1 MQVPVRALLVALL
14 AQAVPLA
21 AQGDGQLDGVVR
33 DAAGAPLAGAIVRVS
48 GPAARSE
55 RTGVA
60 GRYRVSGLPP
70 GTYTISAS
78 HPGMVAVEQSLELQ
92 AGTPATLDLTL
103 TPSARE
109 TIVVTAARIEE
120 SLIDAPSTMSV
131 VSADTI
137 AASPGQNYGDLLRSV
152 PGLNVIQS
160 SARDVNLASRR
171 ASPFL
176 ANSQLALVDGRTLYF
191 DFFNVVFWDLV
202 PVTTADIKQIE
213 VVRGP
218 ASAVWGANAASGVVN
233 IITKTPREAQGVMLS
248 LVGGGFSRDAGD
260 AAGEGAGGQFGASL
274 SIAKAAGPRFAYRA
288 SVSYFD
294 SDALPRP
301 AGTIPLSRSPVDP
314 TVVVGGG
321 SYGDASFANRGTRQP
336 KLDLRVDQELAGGG
350 TLRYSAGVAGT
361 EGIIHTPI
369 GPFDIERDSRLGYA
383 RVAFARGSLHLSAF
397 ANLLNGDA
405 PNLLTRDALGNVL
418 RIDFNTRTYDLEGGH
433 SQLVGDRHL
442 LSYGANLRHNTFD
455 ISITPAAEDR
465 TEVGAYVQDEIFAGR
480 RLRVSLSAR
489 VDKFANISGAFVSP
503 RAAVIFKP
511 TPAHALR
518 ASFNRA
524 FRSPSAVDNY
534 LDIAVIGGSLPLG
547 AIDPVFGAAQFPFPT
562 RTIGNPD
569 LKAESLNAYELNYT
583 GTFGERT
590 TASVSLYLDDS
601 HDVISNAANPGA
613 LLAQGID
620 PFYSSLNPPPGWPL
634 PPQVLDLLA
643 LQGIRLPALIMTLNQ
658 GDLRHK
664 GIELSLDHSF
674 NGWLSANANYSRQA
688 VPRILTPASDP
699 TRFPAS
705 SVAVPPRNRFNAG
718 VKVGHER
725 YLGSLSVNH
734 AGEAFWADVLT
745 PAFYGFSEGYT
756 LVNASFGVRWR
767 KGRVTT
773 TLKASNL
780 LNEDVQQHIFGDIL
794 KRSVVG
800 ELRLTF

>member
-1 MQVPVRALLVALL
+1 
-14 AQAVPLA
+14 
-21 AQGDGQLDGVVR
+21 
-33 DAAGAPLAGAIVRVS
+33 
-48 GPAARSE
+48 
-55 RTGVA
+55 
-60 GRYRVSGLPP
+60 
-70 GTYTISAS
+70 
-78 HPGMVAVEQSLELQ
+78 
-92 AGTPATLDLTL
+92 
-103 TPSARE
+103 
-109 TIVVTAARIEE
+109 
-120 SLIDAPSTMSV
+120 MSV
-131 VSADTI
+131 VTADTI
-137 AASPGQNYGDLLRSV
+137 AASPGQNYGDLLRSL

-191 DFFNVVFWDLV
+191 DFFNVIFWDLV
-202 PVTTADIKQIE
+202 PVSTADIKQIE

-233 IITKTPREAQGVMLS
+233 IITKTPREAQGVSLS
-248 LVGGGFSRDAGD
+248 LAGGTFSRDAGD
-260 AAGEGAGGQFGASL
+260 SAGRSAGNLFGASV
-274 SIAKAAGPRFAYRA
+274 SVAKATGPRFAYRA
-288 SVSYFD
+288 SASYFD

-301 AGTIPLSRSPVDP
+301 TGTIPLSRSPVDP
-314 TVVVGGG
+314 SFEVGGG

-336 KLDLRVDQELAGGG
+336 KLDLRLDQELSGGG
-350 TLRYSAGVAGT
+350 SLRYGAGIAGT

-369 GPFDIERDSRLGYA
+369 GPFDIERNSRLGYA
-383 RVAFARGSLHLSAF
+383 RVAYAKGGLHLAAF

-405 PNLLTRDALGNVL
+405 PNLLTRDALGGVL

-465 TEVGAYVQDEIFAGR
+465 TELGAYVQDEIFAGR

-489 VDKFANISGAFVSP
+489 VDKFANISAAFVSP
-503 RAAVIFKP
+503 RAALIFKP
-511 TPAHALR
+511 VPAHALR

-547 AIDPVFGAAQFPFPT
+547 AIDPLFGGAQFPFPT

-569 LKAESLNAYELNYT
+569 LSAESLNAYELNYT
-583 GTFGERT
+583 GTFGGRT
-590 TASVSLYLDDS
+590 TLGLSLYLDDS
-601 HDVISNAANPGA
+601 HDVISNAANPQA
-613 LLAQGID
+613 LLAEGID
-620 PFYSSLNPPPGWPL
+620 PFYSSATPPPGWPL

-643 LQGIRLPALIMTLNQ
+643 QQGIRLPALVKTLNQ
-658 GDLRHK
+658 GDLRNK
-664 GIELSLDHSF
+664 GVEVSLDHAF
-674 NGWLSANANYSRQA
+674 RAWLSGSVNYSYQA

-699 TRFPAS
+699 ARYPAGS
-705 SVAVPPRNRFNAG
+705 LAVPPRNRLNAALNLN
-718 VKVGHER
+718 HER

-734 AGEAFWADVLT
+734 ASKAFWTDVLT

-756 LVNASFGVRWR
+756 LVNASFGVRWNE
-767 KGRVTT
+767 GRLTT
-773 TLKASNL
+773 TLKATNL

-794 KRSVVG
+794 KRTIQG
-800 ELRLTF
+800 ELRVVF

>member
-1 MQVPVRALLVALL
+1 MRMPVRALLVALL
-14 AQAVPLA
+14 AHSVSVA
-21 AQGDGQLDGVVR
+21 AQGDGQLEGVVR
-33 DAAGAPLAGAIVRVS
+33 DAAGSPLAGAIVRVS

-55 RTGVA
+55 RTGAA
-60 GRYRVSGLPP
+60 GRYHIAGLPP
-70 GTYTISAS
+70 GTYAVSVS
-78 HPGMVAVEQSLELQ
+78 HPGMVSAEQALELQ
-92 AGTPATLDLTL
+92 PGTPATLDLTL

-137 AASPGQNYGDLLRSV
+137 AAAPGQSYGDLLRSV

-260 AAGEGAGGQFGASL
+260 GAGTGNLFGASL
-274 SIAKAAGPRFAYRA
+274 SVARAPSPRFAYRA
-288 SVSYFD
+288 SASYID

-301 AGTIPLSRSPVDP
+301 TGTIPLSRSPVDP

-336 KLDLRVDQELAGGG
+336 KLDLRLDQELSGGG
-350 TLRYSAGVAGT
+350 SLRYSAGIAGT

-369 GPFDIERDSRLGYA
+369 GPFDIERNSRLGYA
-383 RVAFARGSLHLSAF
+383 RVAFARGGLHVSAF
-397 ANLLNGDA
+397 ANLLNGEA
-405 PNLLTRDALGNVL
+405 PNLLTRDAFGNVL

-433 SQLVGDRHL
+433 SFLLADRHL

-465 TEVGAYVQDEIFAGR
+465 TEVGAYLQDEIFAGR
-480 RLRVSLSAR
+480 RLLVSLSAR

-511 TPAHALR
+511 TPSHALR
-518 ASFNRA
+518 ASVNRA

-547 AIDPVFGAAQFPFPT
+547 AINPLLGDAQFPFPT

-620 PFYSSLNPPPGWPL
+620 PFYSALNPPPGWPL

-643 LQGIRLPALIMTLNQ
+643 QQGIFLPALIKTLNQ
-658 GDLRHK
+658 GDLRNK
-664 GIELSLDHSF
+664 GIEITLDHSF
-674 NGWLSANANYSRQA
+674 NAWLSANVNYSRQA
-688 VPRILTPASDP
+688 VPRILTPAGDP
-699 TRFPAS
+699 TRFPAAS
-705 SVAVPPRNRFNAG
+705 LAVPPRDRFNAG
-718 VKVGHER
+718 LNLAHER
-725 YLGSLSVNH
+725 YLGCLSVNH
-734 AGEAFWADVLT
+734 AGEAFWTDVLT
-745 PAFYGFSEGYT
+745 PAFYGFSKGYT
-756 LVNASFGVRWR
+756 LVNASFGVRFR
-767 KGRVTT
+767 EGHVTT
-773 TLKASNL
+773 TLKASNV
-780 LNEDVQQHIFGDIL
+780 LNDDVQQHIFGDIL
-794 KRSVVG
+794 KRSVLG
-800 ELRLTF
+800 EIRLMF

>member
-1 MQVPVRALLVALL
+1 
-14 AQAVPLA
+14 
-21 AQGDGQLDGVVR
+21 
-33 DAAGAPLAGAIVRVS
+33 
-48 GPAARSE
+48 
-55 RTGVA
+55 
-60 GRYRVSGLPP
+60 
-70 GTYTISAS
+70 
-78 HPGMVAVEQSLELQ
+78 
-92 AGTPATLDLTL
+92 
-103 TPSARE
+103 
-109 TIVVTAARIEE
+109 
-120 SLIDAPSTMSV
+120 
-131 VSADTI
+131 
-137 AASPGQNYGDLLRSV
+137 
-152 PGLNVIQS
+152 
-160 SARDVNLASRR
+160 
-171 ASPFL
+171 
-176 ANSQLALVDGRTLYF
+176 
-191 DFFNVVFWDLV
+191 
-202 PVTTADIKQIE
+202 
-213 VVRGP
+213 
-218 ASAVWGANAASGVVN
+218 
-233 IITKTPREAQGVMLS
+233 
-248 LVGGGFSRDAGD
+248 
-260 AAGEGAGGQFGASL
+260 
-274 SIAKAAGPRFAYRA
+274 
-288 SVSYFD
+288 
-294 SDALPRP
+294 
-301 AGTIPLSRSPVDP
+301 VDP

-336 KLDLRVDQELAGGG
+336 KLDLRLDQELSGGG

-383 RVAFARGSLHLSAF
+383 RVAFARGGLHLSAF

-480 RLRVSLSAR
+480 RLRLSLSAR

-511 TPAHALR
+511 APAHALR

-547 AIDPVFGAAQFPFPT
+547 AINPLFGAAQFPFPT
-562 RTIGNPD
+562 RTIGNPA
-569 LKAESLNAYELNYT
+569 LEAESLNAYELNYT

-613 LLAQGID
+613 LLARGID
-620 PFYSSLNPPPGWPL
+620 PFYSSSNPPPGWPL
-634 PPQVLDLLA
+634 PPEVLDLLA
-643 LQGIRLPALIMTLNQ
+643 LQGIRLPALVMTLNQ
-658 GDLRHK
+658 GDLRNK
-664 GIELSLDHSF
+664 GIEVSLDHSF
-674 NGWLSANANYSRQA
+674 NSWLSGNVNYSHQA

-699 TRFPAS
+699 TGFPAAS
-705 SVAVPPRNRFNAG
+705 LAVPPRNRVNAG
-718 VKVGHER
+718 LSVGHAR

-734 AGEAFWADVLT
+734 AGEAFWTDVLT
-745 PAFYGFSEGYT
+745 PAYYGFSKGYT

-767 KGRVTT
+767 EGRLTT